1 MEAMDKQR
9 LELIETRLAFQE
21 QAIQE
26 LSDTVYRQ
34 EQQITALK
42 AAFDLLKSRISEVVA
57 SLPETEANDET
68 PPHY

>member
-1 MEAMDKQR
+1 MDKER

-34 EQQITALK
+34 EQQIAALE
-42 AAFDLLKSRISEVVA
+42 AAFELLKNRISEMAA
-57 SLPETEANDET
+57 SLPETEPDDQT

>member
-1 MEAMDKQR
+1 MDKDR

-34 EQQITALK
+34 ERQITALER
-42 AAFDLLKSRISEVVA
+42 AFGLLKNRIAEITT
-57 SLPETEANDET
+57 SLPEAEPDDET

>member
-1 MEAMDKQR
+1 MDKER

-26 LSDTVYRQ
+26 LSDTIYRQ
-34 EQQITALK
+34 EQQISALET
-42 AAFDLLKSRISEVVA
+42 AFDLLKNRIAEIVG
-57 SLPETEANDET
+57 SLPETEPDDET

>member
-1 MEAMDKQR
+1 MDKER

-34 EQQITALK
+34 ERAISALETALEMLRNRVGEL
-42 AAFDLLKSRISEVVA
+42 AGSV
-57 SLPETEANDET
+57 PETAPEDET

>member
-1 MEAMDKQR
+1 MDKER
-9 LELIETRLAFQE
+9 MELIETRLAFQE

-34 EQQITALK
+34 EQQIASLERALEL
-42 AAFDLLKSRISEVVA
+42 FKSRVA
-57 SLPETEANDET
+57 EIAASVPETEPDDER

>member
-1 MEAMDKQR
+1 MDKER
-9 LELIETRLAFQE
+9 LELVETRLAFQE

-34 EQQITALK
+34 EQAIVALE
-42 AAFDLLKSRISEVVA
+42 AAFGMLRNRVA
-57 SLPETEANDET
+57 ELAGSVPETTPDDDT

>member
-1 MEAMDKQR
+1 MENDR

-34 EQQITALK
+34 EQQITALER
-42 AAFDLLKSRISEVVA
+42 AFGLLKNRIAEITAA
-57 SLPETEANDET
+57 SLPEAEPDDET

>member
-1 MEAMDKQR
+1 MDNER

-34 EQQITALK
+34 EQAISALE
-42 AAFDLLKSRISEVVA
+42 AALELLRNRVGELAESV
-57 SLPETEANDET
+57 PEADSDDEP